1 MSSGPAARSRLP
13 RVVDVFSHF
22 LRSPSVRRC
31 FSQDRTYPGTK
42 QNRKDRENRMNAFAK
57 WICVCMLV
65 VLCARSTPAQDISA
79 SMHGTVTDRT
89 GGIVSGAKVTATHTE
104 TGLQRMASTDA
115 QGAYLLVQLPVG
127 HYRLEIEANG
137 FKKYVQEGISLDVNQ
152 TAAVAISLSVG
163 STAQQVEVKA
173 DAPVIESTSTSLGK
187 TIGEREVLDL
197 PLNGR
202 HFTQLGLL
210 QPGVVPITPGLETAG
225 GTLRE
230 GQAYAVNGQRP
241 ESNEFLIDGA
251 NNFNTVDGG
260 FVLEPPV
267 DAIEEFRILT
277 HTANAEFGHSTGSTT
292 NIITRSGTNDFHGA
306 AWEFLRNNA
315 MDAKSFF
322 ADSVEPL
329 KRNQFGGTF
338 GGPIRR
344 DKTFFFGYYEGLRNR
359 QGETTRTTVPSNAE
373 RTGNF
378 ADQCPLNNGTFN
390 PQGLCIDNSTGQI
403 SQNGQLFNEFTG
415 QPIPNNQLP
424 FINPISANI
433 LPFYPLA
440 NSGPFTYVG
449 TQSLVGNTD
458 QFGVRLDHYLTERDI
473 LSFRYSFGQRSQIDP
488 LSTSG
493 ANVPGFPVGED
504 QRDQNF
510 VAQETHTF
518 TPSLLGIF
526 RVSYLRNKFLLDEHL
541 NHTDPASLGF
551 AYPPTL
557 DSAIGPPFVQVGGY
571 ASVGD
576 PITGPR
582 NTYQNSYDFSGSLT
596 WIKGR
601 HQFKFGGGYQYDQI
615 NVLQG
620 IATNGFFV
628 FSTFPVNNSFAS
640 FLFGQPV
647 FFLQGG
653 GDFYRGLRGHAFNL
667 YAQDTWRLT
676 SRLTVNYG
684 LRYEVPSPYT
694 EIHNEQ
700 NLWIPGRQSTV
711 FPTAPTG
718 LLYPGD
724 PGVPDGLIPT
734 ERDAFAPRLG
744 LAWDVTGKGELMVT
758 SAYGIFYDP
767 YYTGQGGPL
776 QTPISA
782 PPYLQTP
789 QISVPNFGDP
799 YNGQNPFN
807 GSFAQPMTLLTLDPN
822 LRLPYAQDWNLNVE
836 RAFGKDWLFEVGY
849 IGTKGTKL
857 PRFIEA
863 NPAVYIPNVSTQ
875 DNADQRRLYSGCT
888 LTGTAPCAFSSVG
901 LISGIA
907 NSTYNALQTSLRKRF
922 SHGLS
927 ALISYTFS
935 TTLDDASTFNITG
948 SASQSTAGEK
958 DLAQNPF
965 DLAAEHGRSMFDA
978 RHRFVASYQWN
989 LPWFS
994 HPQSWYGH
1002 ILGNWQVN
1010 GITTLMSNTPF
1021 TVYDSSNPSLQGS
1034 APEISGF
1041 YSSRPNLVGDPN
1053 SGTCA
1058 SSGAAVRTPEC
1069 WFNTGAFQQAAI
1081 GQFGNVGRNTLNGP
1095 AYQQWDF
1102 SLLKMIPIREAVN
1115 LQFRAEFFNIF
1126 NNVNFELPNND
1137 ISSPNFGQ
1145 IQTAQP
1151 GRVVQLALKLL
1162 F

>member
-1 MSSGPAARSRLP
+1 MRNFWKL
-13 RVVDVFSHF
+13 
-22 LRSPSVRRC
+22 L
-31 FSQDRTYPGTK
+31 
-42 QNRKDRENRMNAFAK
+42 
-57 WICVCMLV
+57 MLV
-65 VLCARSTPAQDISA
+65 AMGAGVLWTTQAQEVAGSIRGTIKDA
-79 SMHGTVTDRT
+79 SGA
-89 GGIVSGAKVTATHTE
+89 IVSNAKVTAIQKE
-104 TGLQRMASTDA
+104 TGLQRSTTSNA
-115 QGAYLLVQLPVG
+115 QGVYVLVELPVG
-127 HYRLEIEANG
+127 HYRLEADAKG
-137 FKKYVQEGISLDVNQ
+137 FQNYVQEGISLDVNQ
-152 TAAVAISLSVG
+152 TATVAIRLAVG
-163 STAQQVEVKA
+163 TTVEAVEVKA
-173 DAPVIESTSTSLGK
+173 NALMIESSSSTLGQ
-187 TIGEREVLDL
+187 TVGEREVLDL

-210 QPGVVPITPGLETAG
+210 QTGVVPLTPGLIEAG

-241 ESNEFLIDGA
+241 ESNNFLIDGA
-251 NNFNTVDGG
+251 DNFNTVDGG

-267 DAIEEFRILT
+267 DAISEFRILT

-292 NIITRSGTNDFHGA
+292 NIVTRTGTNNFHGS

-315 MDAKSFF
+315 LDAKSFF

-338 GGPIRR
+338 GGPIKK
-344 DKTFFFGYYEGLRNR
+344 DKTFFFLYYEGVRNR
-359 QGETTRTTVPSNAE
+359 QGETTRTTVPSDSE

-378 ADQCPLNNGTFN
+378 ADLCPLNNGTFN
-390 PQGLCIDNSTGQI
+390 AQGLCIDNSTGQV
-403 SQNGQLFNEFTG
+403 SQNGQLFNFFVPPNTPP

-424 FINPISANI
+424 FINPISQNI
-433 LPFYPLA
+433 LPFYPEA

-449 TQSLVGNTD
+449 TQTLTSDMD
-458 QFGVRLDHYLTERDI
+458 QFGVRVDHYLTGRDM
-473 LSFRYSFGQRSQIDP
+473 LNFRYSFGQRNQTDP
-488 LSTSG
+488 LSSSG

-504 QRDQNF
+504 QLDQNF

-518 TPSLLGIF
+518 SPSVVGIL
-526 RVSYLRNKFLLDEHL
+526 RMSYLRNKFLLDEHL

-551 AYPPTL
+551 TYEPTL
-557 DSAIGPPFVQVGGY
+557 DVAIGPPFVQVGGY

-582 NTYQNSYDFSGSLT
+582 NTYQNSWDFSGSLT
-596 WIKGR
+596 WVKGR
-601 HQFKFGGGYQYDQI
+601 HQLKFGGGYQYDQI

-653 GDFYRGLRGHAFNL
+653 GDFSRGLRGQAFNL
-667 YAQDTWRLT
+667 YAQDTWKVT

-694 EIHNEQ
+694 EVQNRQ
-700 NLWIPGRQSTV
+700 NLWEPGVQSTV
-711 FPTAPTG
+711 FPSAPAG

-724 PGVPDGLIPT
+724 KGVPRGLIPT
-734 ERDAFAPRLG
+734 QRDAFAPRIG
-744 LAWDVTGKGELMVT
+744 LAWDVTGKGRWLVT
-758 SAYGIFYDP
+758 SAYGILYDP

-776 QTPISA
+776 QTPVSA

-789 QISVPNFGDP
+789 QISIPNFADP

-807 GSFAQPMTLLTLDPN
+807 GSFAQPMTLLTLSPQ
-822 LRLPYAQDWNLNVE
+822 LRLPYAQDWNVNLE
-836 RAFGKDWLFEVGY
+836 RAFGSDWLLEVGY

-863 NPAVYIPNVSTQ
+863 NPTVYDPNLSPT
-875 DNADQRRLYSGCT
+875 DNANFSDQRRLYSGCT
-888 LTGTAPCAFSSVG
+888 VTGTTPCTYSSVG
-901 LISGIA
+901 EIAGIA
-907 NSTYNALQTSLRKRF
+907 DSTYNALQVSLRKRF
-922 SHGLS
+922 AHGLS
-927 ALISYTFS
+927 MLASYTFS
-935 TTLDDASTFNITG
+935 KTLDDASTFNITG
-948 SASQSTAGEK
+948 SASQSVAGEN

-965 DLAAEHGRSMFDA
+965 DVKSEYGRSMFDA
-978 RHRFVASYQWN
+978 RHRFVVSYQWN
-989 LPWFS
+989 LPWFN
-994 HPQSWYGH
+994 HPQNWYGH

-1010 GITTLMSNTPF
+1010 GITTLMTNTPF
-1021 TVYDSSNPSLQGS
+1021 TVYDSSNTSLQGS

-1041 YSSRPNLVGDPN
+1041 YSSRPNIVGDPN
-1053 SGTCA
+1053 SGPCMANGT
-1058 SSGAAVRTPEC
+1058 AVPIRTAGC
-1069 WFNTGAFQQAAI
+1069 WFNTGAFQQAQP

-1095 AYQQWDF
+1095 AFQQWDF
-1102 SLLKMIPIREAVN
+1102 SAIKTIPIHESMN

-1126 NNVNFELPNND
+1126 NNVNFTLPNND

-1145 IQTAQP
+1145 IEAAQP
-1151 GRVVQLALKLL
+1151 GRIVQLALK
-1162 F
+1162 FVF